1 MKSIKAV
8 IFDLDG
14 LLIDSE
20 PLWEEAERA
29 VFARNGIAVTHE
41 ICQKVKGLR
50 VDESVQ
56 VILGLFPGAAADPVK
71 ITQQIQ
77 EKVIRL
83 MAEKGKG
90 MPGYVY
96 ILHFFRSRGI
106 KIALASSS
114 QMEVIRAAL
123 QKLGISH
130 HFEIIHSA
138 EYEKFGKPH
147 PGIFLSVAEKWKIP
161 SEQCLVFEDSLNG
174 VIAARAARMKVVA
187 IPEPALQSDPRFTIA
202 HLVLPSLLH
211 FKEHHLHE
219 LASA

>member
-1 MKSIKAV
+1 MRPMQAV

-29 VFARNGIAVTHE
+29 VFARHGITVTRE
-41 ICQKVKGLR
+41 ICLQVKGLR
-50 VDESVQ
+50 VDESVRFIQ
-56 VILGLFPGAAADPVK
+56 SLFPGNCTDPLL
-71 ITQQIQ
+71 ITRQIQ

-83 MAEKGKG
+83 IAEKGKG

-96 ILHFFRSRGI
+96 ILHFFRSRGF

-114 QMEVIRAAL
+114 QMEVIHAAM

-130 HFEIIHSA
+130 HFEFIHSA

-147 PGIFLSVAEKWKIP
+147 PGIFLSVAEKWNILP
-161 SEQCLVFEDSLNG
+161 EQCVVFEDSLNG

-187 IPEPALQSDPRFTIA
+187 IPEPALQNDPRFTIA

-211 FKEHHLHE
+211 FKEQHLHD
-219 LASA
+219 LASQ

>member
-1 MKSIKAV
+1 MKSIQAV

-20 PLWEEAERA
+20 PLWEEAEQA
-29 VFARNGIAVTHE
+29 VFARNGIAITRE
-41 ICQKVKGLR
+41 ICQRVKGLR

-56 VILGLFPGAAADPVK
+56 VILGLFPGTAVDPKK

-83 MAEKGKG
+83 IAEKGKG
-90 MPGYVY
+90 MPGNVY

-106 KIALASSS
+106 RIALASSS
-114 QMEVIRAAL
+114 RMEVIRAAL

-130 HFEIIHSA
+130 HFEMIHSA

-147 PGIFLSVAEKWKIP
+147 PGIFLSVADQWKISP
-161 SEQCLVFEDSLNG
+161 EQCLVFEDSLNG
-174 VIAARAARMKVVA
+174 VIAAKAARMKVVA
-187 IPEPALQSDPRFTIA
+187 IPEPALQNDPRFTIA

-219 LASA
+219 LASS